1 MCTLLH
7 PTSSKGHFNVRVL
20 HPLLRPLPLTQISR
34 IKFMN
39 LTRYWLIESLL
50 MATNIWSS
58 GKDMRSPPGNRP
70 LTFQI
75 LLPCQNTGSVS
86 VKGQDKSSCE
96 KKYGNLILGCSG
108 GEWCQISD
116 QPRIKGTF
124 IFHIWIFFTVILI
137 PYFLSYPFMETW
149 SRFWLSDFLFIVGVA

>member
-7 PTSSKGHFNVRVL
+7 PTSSRSHFNVRAL
-20 HPLLRPLPLTQISR
+20 HPLLRPLSLTQISR

-39 LTRYWLIESLL
+39 LTRYCLIGSLL

-58 GKDMRSPPGNRP
+58 GKDMHSPPGNRP

-86 VKGQDKSSCE
+86 VKGQDKSSCK

-149 SRFWLSDFLFIVGVA
+149 SRF

>member
-1 MCTLLH
+1 
-7 PTSSKGHFNVRVL
+7 
-20 HPLLRPLPLTQISR
+20 
-34 IKFMN
+34 
-39 LTRYWLIESLL
+39 

-75 LLPCQNTGSVS
+75 HLPCQNTGSVS
-86 VKGQDKSSCE
+86 VKGQDKSSCK

-149 SRFWLSDFLFIVGVA
+149 SRF